1 MVDSISPNQEVILNV
16 RMISI
21 IRIRNSI
28 AFDNGGSLFGTIVWK
43 GSKLVTQKYT
53 LRNVINMQSYYEVFS
68 IKDDAWILDN
78 LHLLFLIILFIISI
92 ILFVKKSYISIA
104 EC

>member
-1 MVDSISPNQEVILNV
+1 MVDSILPNQEVILNV

-68 IKDDAWILDN
+68 IKDDAWIT
-78 LHLLFLIILFIISI
+78 
-92 ILFVKKSYISIA
+92 YIFYF
-104 EC
+104 

>member
-43 GSKLVTQKYT
+43 GSQLVTQKYT

-68 IKDDAWILDN
+68 IKDDAWIT
-78 LHLLFLIILFIISI
+78 
-92 ILFVKKSYISIA
+92 YIFYF
-104 EC
+104 